1 VEAYLTLD
9 EQQQRDYEQ
18 LLQTE
23 RYQEIGPMMQTTYEK
38 GLEKGLEK
46 GQRRALQ
53 VQLERTFG
61 PLSTEELR
69 RLEEWSAERLNE
81 LLYGILDAPSLKEL
95 GLQD

>member
-1 VEAYLTLD
+1 MECVEAYLTLD

-38 GLEKGLEK
+38 GLEKG
-46 GQRRALQ
+46 QRRALQ
-53 VQLERTFG
+53 VQLERKFG

>member
-38 GLEKGLEK
+38 GLEKG
-46 GQRRALQ
+46 QRRALQ
-53 VQLERTFG
+53 VQLERKFG